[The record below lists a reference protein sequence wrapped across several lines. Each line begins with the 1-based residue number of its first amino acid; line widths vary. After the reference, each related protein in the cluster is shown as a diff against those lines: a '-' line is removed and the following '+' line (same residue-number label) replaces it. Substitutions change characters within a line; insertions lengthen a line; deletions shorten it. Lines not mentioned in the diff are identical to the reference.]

1 MGWFYYSRRKRV
13 NMALS
18 TEKRSLNMAL
28 EPMLSAERD
37 RALLKHIVKS
47 REWEG
52 FDEGRSRLGSRN
64 FLWETRL
71 QDPDGRFLGQQVP
84 PLCIR
89 PIRIQHA
96 RKSGTRLGPSKLQP
110 PLAALNCSLKLD
122 SIFCCF
128 AAVTTF

>member
-47 REWEG
+47 REWEEDLMKDVPG
-52 FDEGRSRLGSRN
+52 WEVGTFFGKPVYKALLKHIVKSRE
-64 FLWETRL
+64 W
-71 QDPDGRFLGQQVP
+71 
-84 PLCIR
+84 
-89 PIRIQHA
+89 
-96 RKSGTRLGPSKLQP
+96 
-110 PLAALNCSLKLD
+110 
-122 SIFCCF
+122 
-128 AAVTTF
+128 